1 MKFPKSDRR
10 FSDLIPWPRRLLSG
24 VRKLFLRTAVTS
36 VGALMVGPGILPE
49 GPSPA
54 VPKPQVAVTIVNR
67 EKKSSIG
74 KLILNL
80 RNGSG
85 WSMLA
90 GHRSHSSHSSHRSH
104 SSHSSHYSSSRGTA
118 PSAPAPYIPPSPP
131 PAPVKP
137 SSPQGIISTPE
148 TTQPIEQVIIE
159 ITSID
164 LERSLITGKD
174 KAGTELVFYFG
185 AFTKVRRL
193 TPQESTRTVA
203 EIGRTSLPLAVNQEV
218 LVAWKAE
225 PEKKRRIVVQFTV
238 Y

>member
-1 MKFPKSDRR
+1 
-10 FSDLIPWPRRLLSG
+10 
-24 VRKLFLRTAVTS
+24 
-36 VGALMVGPGILPE
+36 
-49 GPSPA
+49 
-54 VPKPQVAVTIVNR
+54 VTIVNR

-80 RNGSG
+80 KNGSG

-148 TTQPIEQVIIE
+148 TAQPIEQVIIE
-159 ITSID
+159 ITNID
-164 LERSLITGKD
+164 LERSSIAGKD
-174 KAGTELVFYFG
+174 KVGNVLVFYFG

-193 TPQESTRTVA
+193 TPQETNRTVA
-203 EIGRTSLPLAVNQEV
+203 EVGLPLALNQEV
-218 LVAWKAE
+218 LVSWKADS
-225 PEKKRRIVVQFTV
+225 EKKRRIVVQLTV